1 MSRRPASYTQ
11 ADLARAIRAAKQEG
25 ARAVE
30 LRVGEATIVV
40 HLESFT
46 AADKA
51 VETPSDVIL

>member
-1 MSRRPASYTQ
+1 MSGRPASYTQ

-30 LRVGEATIVV
+30 LRVGEAIIVV
-40 HLESFT
+40 HLESRT

-51 VETPSDVIL
+51 VETPREVIL

>member
-40 HLESFT
+40 HLESCT

-51 VETPSDVIL
+51 VETSRDVIL